1 MGDPVLKLV
10 LVRGVTTVML
20 VELQVLLIIALEE
33 VPAEDSLEEHLEK
46 MEFLDLVVMDI
57 HHMVLVVEV
66 ALEKMKE
73 EDLVLL
79 ESVD

>member
-33 VPAEDSLEEHLEK
+33 VPAEDGLEEHLEQT
-46 MEFLDLVVMDI
+46 ELLDLEDLDI

-73 EDLVLL
+73 EDLVML
-79 ESVD
+79 ESVE